1 MRGRMIF
8 ALALAFAVTVPL
20 SAFAASEAKAKAG
33 AESKAA
39 LEVIMYSTATC
50 TYCQKARQWFS
61 SHQVAWDERDIETSA
76 SAQMQWKELGG
87 VGTPLVVV
95 NGKPFQGFMEGA
107 IEAEIAKY
115 R

>member
-1 MRGRMIF
+1 MLGRMIF
-8 ALALAFAVTVPL
+8 ALALAFAATAPL
-20 SAFAASEAKAKAG
+20 SALAAGEANAG
-33 AESKAA
+33 AQTRPA

-76 SAQMQWKELGG
+76 TAQKQWKELGG

-95 NGKPFQGFMEGA
+95 NGKPFRGFMESA

>member
-1 MRGRMIF
+1 MIL
-8 ALALAFAVTVPL
+8 ALALAFAATAPL
-20 SAFAASEAKAKAG
+20 SSLAAGEANAG
-33 AESKAA
+33 AKTRPA

-76 SAQMQWKELGG
+76 TAQSNGRNWVVSARHCRRQRQAL
-87 VGTPLVVV
+87 P
-95 NGKPFQGFMEGA
+95 GFMESA

>member
-8 ALALAFAVTVPL
+8 ALALAFAATLPL
-20 SAFAASEAKAKAG
+20 SAFAASEAKAVV
-33 AESKAA
+33 ESKPA

-50 TYCQKARQWFS
+50 AYCQKARQWFS
-61 SHQVAWDERDIETSA
+61 SHQVAWHERDIETSA
-76 SAQMQWKELGG
+76 SAQKQWKELGG

-95 NGKPFQGFMEGA
+95 NGKPFQGFMESE